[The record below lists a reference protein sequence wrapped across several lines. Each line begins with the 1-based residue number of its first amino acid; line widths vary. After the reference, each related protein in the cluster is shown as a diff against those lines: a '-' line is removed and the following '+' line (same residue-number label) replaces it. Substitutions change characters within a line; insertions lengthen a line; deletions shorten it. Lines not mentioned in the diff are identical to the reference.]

1 MMGTWNTMTPRQK
14 EAAAEIFDALSTL
27 DTLCDRHAET
37 AEGTRKVG
45 FSDLYAFATG
55 DRMMDADLRRALEND
70 PRLGEDL
77 SHLLDK
83 VSLCHFLRVAAASS
97 SSSVENREEG
107 GFKIRLR
114 QSQAADSQTYV
125 IIELADEQATPKA
138 LFLCGPKPR
147 YDKVELPEPQD
158 GIIQLLAESD
168 SDLVQGLRDRQMEV
182 FLK

>member
-1 MMGTWNTMTPRQK
+1 MGTWNTMTPRQK

-77 SHLLDK
+77 NHLLDK
-83 VSLCHFLRVAAASS
+83 VALCHFPRAAAASS
-97 SSSVENREEG
+97 GSVESREEE
-107 GFKIRLR
+107 GFKIRLK
-114 QSQAADSQTYV
+114 QSRAVASQTHV
-125 IIELADEQATPKA
+125 IIELADEQATPKT

-147 YDKVELPEPQD
+147 YEKVELPEPQD

-168 SDLVQGLRDRQMEV
+168 SDLVLGLGDIQMEV
-182 FLK
+182 FLR